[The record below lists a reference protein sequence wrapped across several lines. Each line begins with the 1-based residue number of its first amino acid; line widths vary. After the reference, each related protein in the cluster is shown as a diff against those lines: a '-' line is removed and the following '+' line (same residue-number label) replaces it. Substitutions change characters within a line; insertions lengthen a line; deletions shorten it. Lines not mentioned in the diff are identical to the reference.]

1 MKGNV
6 SIWTILI
13 LGILGFTL
21 QSCGPNEEERKK
33 SAEALVRAFVDE
45 LNMENF
51 RSAKDI
57 YPGLDS
63 INRYNVLSNFQ
74 ITSSSIKSND
84 PSSVTVMGDYGMG
97 EFRKPIQ
104 FTVGMNGERKPFIS
118 KSKGLSHFYE
128 SPLYNALKRSGCL
141 SNIESDAVIHQECLR
156 KGDKFES
163 LVNQWKEQIER
174 GIVFEKTGSQLT
186 NNYNIHITG
195 ELMLRNTTNV
205 NVPRYSYDIY
215 IVLYDRNGQLVHSS
229 KYDFNN
235 DPIMANQL
243 HQISIYSL
251 DYSRSFKSY
260 SALVRIKDDSFLR
273 EYLSQSGN
281 FNCSDFL

>member
-6 SIWTILI
+6 TIWTILV
-13 LGILGFTL
+13 LGILGFSL
-21 QSCGPNEEERKK
+21 QSCGPSEEERKK
-33 SAEALVRAFVDE
+33 SAEALVRSFADE
-45 LNMENF
+45 LNMQNF
-51 RSAKDI
+51 QSAKDI

-63 INRYNVLSNFQ
+63 INQYNVLSNFKV
-74 ITSSSIKSND
+74 TSSTLKSDD
-84 PSSVTVMGDYGMG
+84 PNCVTVMGDYGIG
-97 EFRKPIQ
+97 EYRKPIQ
-104 FTVGMNGERKPFIS
+104 FSIGLNSEGKPFIS

-141 SNIESDAVIHQECLR
+141 TNIESDAVIHQECLR

-195 ELMLRNTTNV
+195 ELMLRNTTNI
-205 NVPRYSYDIY
+205 NVPQYCYDIF
-215 IVLYDRNGQLVHSS
+215 IILYDRNGQMVHSS

-235 DPIMANQL
+235 DPLLANQL

-260 SALVRIKDDSFLR
+260 SAIVRIKDDNFLR

>member
-1 MKGNV
+1 MKGFV
-6 SIWTILI
+6 SIWAFLLI
-13 LGILGFTL
+13 GALGFSL

-51 RSAKDI
+51 NSAKDI

-74 ITSSSIKSND
+74 VTSSSIKSND
-84 PSSVTVMGDYGMG
+84 PNSVTVMGDYGIG
-97 EFRKPIQ
+97 EYRKPIQ
-104 FTVGMNGERKPFIS
+104 FSIGMNGEGDPFIS

-141 SNIESDAVIHQECLR
+141 SNIESDAIIHQECLR
-156 KGDKFES
+156 KSKKFES

-205 NVPRYSYDIY
+205 NVPSYSYDIY
-215 IVLYDRNGQLVHSS
+215 IILYDRNGQMIHSS

-235 DPIMANQL
+235 DPILANQL

-260 SALVRIKDDSFLR
+260 SAVVRIKDDKFLR